1 MYSLQLTSR
10 YKKQYKQ
17 LARRGYNMALLESVI
32 EKLAKGETLDPKH
45 VDHPLKGN
53 KKGYRDCHITPDWV
67 LIYKIDKGVLTLI
80 LSETG
85 THADLF

>member
-17 LARRGYNMALLESVI
+17 LARRGYNMALLENVI

-45 VDHPLKGN
+45 VDHPLKQCLRG
-53 KKGYRDCHITPDWV
+53 
-67 LIYKIDKGVLTLI
+67 KINVNL
-80 LSETG
+80 
-85 THADLF
+85 